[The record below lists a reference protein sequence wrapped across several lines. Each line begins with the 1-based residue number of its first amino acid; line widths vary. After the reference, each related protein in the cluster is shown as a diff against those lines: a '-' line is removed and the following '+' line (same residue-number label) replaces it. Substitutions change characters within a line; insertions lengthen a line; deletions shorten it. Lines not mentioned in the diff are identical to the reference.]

1 MSLQAH
7 IGELESKHNALKA
20 QIESELAHL
29 SADDLQIVELKR
41 QKLRLKD
48 EIARLR
54 ASSEA
59 A

>member
-7 IGELESKHNALKA
+7 IGELESKHNSLKSE
-20 QIESELAHL
+20 IESELNHL
-29 SADDLQIVELKR
+29 SADDLHIVELKR